1 MRKYSALNSRYCYS
15 LKVFRAGIYFM
26 LSGTWHVGDDTQ
38 NGRYPSVKPET
49 FRDYFRRNNALT
61 LEEDTTGFRALI
73 RGPAFR

>member
-1 MRKYSALNSRYCYS
+1 
-15 LKVFRAGIYFM
+15 M